1 MTRTPED
8 IPVSKE
14 SPLHPG
20 FLHFSQLPWSARVLY
35 TSALCIL
42 GLGYLFALIHLFHTY
57 AGKDGDPS
65 SVSYADMVIAYSGSG
80 KDSRLESALR
90 GSMSAMLPKD
100 ETASIF
106 GWVQKGAQ
114 RATFENEIRPL
125 LDKRCMACHDGSNPH
140 LVNLNG
146 YDNVKK
152 VTEKDT
158 GTTIA
163 TLVKVS
169 HIHLFGL
176 TFIFFLVGNIFTHAY
191 LRPVWLKSAV
201 IALPFLSIALDI
213 FSWYITKF
221 YPPFAWVVMGSGA
234 VTGMCFGFMFF
245 VSIWQMWIGRQP
257 AAVRKREEEGALA
270 NVG

>member
-1 MTRTPED
+1 VT
-8 IPVSKE
+8 S

-20 FLHFSQLPWSARVLY
+20 YLHFSQLPISLRVLY
-35 TSALCIL
+35 SAALCIL

-57 AGKDGDPS
+57 SGKDGDAM
-65 SVSYADMVIAYSGSG
+65 SVSYEDMVIAYSGSG

-90 GSMSAMLPKD
+90 GSMSAMLPK
-100 ETASIF
+100 EEVGAIF
-106 GWVQKGAQ
+106 GWVQKGGQ
-114 RATFENEIRPL
+114 RPPFESDVRPI

-146 YDNVKK
+146 YDAVKK

-158 GTTIA
+158 GTPLA

-176 TFIFFLVGNIFTHAY
+176 TFIFFLVGLIFSHAY
-191 LRPVWLKSAV
+191 VRPVWLKCA
-201 IALPFLSIALDI
+201 IIGLPFVSIAVDI
-213 FSWYITKF
+213 FSWYVTK
-221 YPPFAWVVMGSGA
+221 YYHPFAYVVMGSGA
-234 VTGMCFGFMFF
+234 VTGMCFGVMFF
-245 VSIWQMWIGRQP
+245 LSMWQMWLGKPP
-257 AAVRKREEEGALA
+257 AAVRERAAAGAMA